1 MRPAIMIGAAV
12 GLLVVVI
19 AVVLHV
25 SHKQVNACSYPA
37 IPLERIIEDADFIFR
52 GQVLSI
58 DSLRISSDEFED
70 IVEFKAIEVWKGE
83 PYETMYVRSSWKFL
97 TREDLQAPC
106 PPSLNHQYTIGLE
119 YLVIVKGG
127 QANVGSDTVTQN
139 IASADLYLEEL
150 GAGKPPT
157 LGSVGPIPERKGQ
170 PFEVQPAEIQP
181 VEVQPGSGC
190 GLTNGNA
197 SGSINLSAIGLTVM
211 LAWFWLRQRF
221 RR

>member
-1 MRPAIMIGAAV
+1 MRLAITIGTAI
-12 GLLVVVI
+12 GFL
-19 AVVLHV
+19 AVVTAVMLHV

-37 IPLERIIEDADFIFR
+37 IPFERVIEDADFIFR

-97 TREDLQAPC
+97 TREDLQGPC
-106 PPSLNHQYTIGLE
+106 PPSSNHQYTIGFE
-119 YLVIVKGG
+119 YLVIVNGG
-127 QANVGSDTVTQN
+127 QANVGSDRATATQN
-139 IASADLYLEEL
+139 IASADLFIEEL
-150 GAGKPPT
+150 GVGETPV

-170 PFEVQPAEIQP
+170 PFKVPP

-190 GLTNGNA
+190 GLTNGYA
-197 SGSINLSAIGLTVM
+197 SSSINLSGIGLTIL
-211 LAWFWLRQRF
+211 LAWFWLRRRF
-221 RR
+221 GR